1 MTKKWQ
7 VQEAKNRFSEV
18 MRRAEEEGPQTVT
31 KYGQDS
37 VVIMAAEDYEK
48 MRKGGKDLVEFM
60 QDSPLSDVEL
70 EGGRDKSGSR
80 EVSL

>member
-37 VVIMAAEDYEK
+37 VVVVSADDYER

-70 EGGRDKSGSR
+70 EVDRDKSGSR
-80 EVSL
+80 DVSL